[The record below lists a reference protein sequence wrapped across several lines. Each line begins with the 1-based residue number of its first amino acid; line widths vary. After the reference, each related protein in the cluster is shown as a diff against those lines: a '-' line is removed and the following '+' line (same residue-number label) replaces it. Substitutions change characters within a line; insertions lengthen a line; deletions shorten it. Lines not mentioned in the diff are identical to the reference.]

1 MCERSKGAGVVAM
14 VGWLLLYASAVAA
27 QGPASIFPPIGI
39 AFPLVADIKPDDRAP
54 LVINIDDGVGGSA
67 SAQNAGAAL
76 VDVRRI
82 TLQQAQQLAA
92 TASNPLERLGEL
104 QVEAA
109 RQHRLGVKSL
119 YFPNVSTQFINLHFN
134 DPLGQVLTV
143 RRPPIIGEPVGVP
156 VNVFQQ
162 DWTVVNVLAAQPITA
177 LFSVRQLVKIARAD
191 ENVAR
196 AKAGL
201 PVTELAG
208 RVENNY
214 FDLLIAQRE
223 LLGAGADAKRI
234 QAARSVAA
242 VTAGVVR
249 VSDQQTE
256 SIAAEKSLVLAASRV
271 KELTTSLNELL
282 GLPEGTR
289 LELVPPDTV
298 VENLTLRDV
307 TAKATAA
314 SADLVEAEMTAVKA
328 RAGSRLAK
336 MEYIPGVAVLGGY
349 IHQTPISYIPQNNWY
364 LGFEATYTLFNGGKR
379 ERGVKEADLQAEA
392 AGLGVE
398 LTRAKTASNVKSSF
412 YELERSRELYQLAR
426 RMVSAGRAI
435 EANYVSDGHD
445 ADAAHA
451 TLEAELFR
459 AELQYRQA
467 YTRVKTLMG
476 EK

>member
-1 MCERSKGAGVVAM
+1 MCERIRGAGVVAM
-14 VGWLLLYASAVAA
+14 VGWLLFYAIAVEA
-27 QGPASIFPPIGI
+27 QGPAWTPLGI
-39 AFPLVADIKPDDRAP
+39 AFPLVADIKPADRAP
-54 LVINIDDGVGGSA
+54 LVINIGDAVGGSA
-67 SAQNAGAAL
+67 SAQNAGAAP

-92 TASNPLERLGEL
+92 TASNPLARLGEL

-119 YFPNVSTQFINLHFN
+119 YFPNVSTQFVNIHFN

-143 RRPPIIGEPVGVP
+143 RRPLVGQFVSVP

-162 DWTVVNVLAAQPITA
+162 DQTVVNVLAAQPITP
-177 LFSVRQLVKIARAD
+177 LLSVRQLVKIARAD

-223 LLGAGADAKRI
+223 LLSARADAKRI
-234 QAARSVAA
+234 QARSVAA

-256 SIAAEKSLVLAASRV
+256 SIGAEKSLVLAASRV

-298 VENLTLRDV
+298 VENLTLSDV

-314 SADLVEAEMTAVKA
+314 GADLVEAEMTAVKA

-336 MEYIPGVAVLGGY
+336 MEYIPAVAVLGGY
-349 IHQTPISYIPQNNWY
+349 VHQTAISYIPQNNWY
-364 LGFEATYTLFNGGKR
+364 LGFEATYTLFNAGKR
-379 ERGVKEADLQAEA
+379 ERGVKEADLQAQA
-392 AGLGVE
+392 AELGVE

-412 YELERSRELYQLAR
+412 YELERSRELYQLAH

-435 EANYVSDGHD
+435 EANYVSNNQD
-445 ADAAHA
+445 ADAAGA
-451 TLEAELFR
+451 KLEAELFR

-467 YTRVKTLMG
+467 YTRVKTLID

>member
-1 MCERSKGAGVVAM
+1 MCERSRGARVCAVVGY
-14 VGWLLLYASAVAA
+14 VLLYASAVGA
-27 QGPASIFPPIGI
+27 QGPGPTFPLGI

-54 LVINIDDGVGGSA
+54 LVINIGDAVGRSA
-67 SAQNAGAAL
+67 SAQNAGAAP

-92 TASNPLERLGEL
+92 AASNPLVRLGEL

-119 YFPNVSTQFINLHFN
+119 YFPNISTQFFNLHFN
-134 DPLGQVLTV
+134 DPLGEVLTV
-143 RRPPIIGEPVGVP
+143 RRPLIFGEPVGVP

-162 DWTVVNVLAAQPITA
+162 DQTVVNVLAVQPITP

-208 RVENNY
+208 TVENNY

-223 LLGAGADAKRI
+223 LLGAGADAKRV
-234 QAARSVAA
+234 QTRSVAA

-256 SIAAEKSLVLAASRV
+256 SIGAEKSLVLAASRV
-271 KELTTSLNELL
+271 KELTTSMNELL
-282 GLPEGTR
+282 GVPEGTR

-307 TAKATAA
+307 TAKATSAA

-336 MEYIPGVAVLGGY
+336 MEYIPAVAVLGGY
-349 IHQTPISYIPQNNWY
+349 IHQTTMTVIPQNNWY
-364 LGFEATYTLFNGGKR
+364 LGFEATYTLFNAGKR
-379 ERGVKEADLQAEA
+379 ERGVKEASAQEQAAE
-392 AGLGVE
+392 LGVE
-398 LTRAKTASNVKSSF
+398 LTRAKTASNVRSSF

-426 RMVSAGRAI
+426 RMASAGRAI
-435 EANYVSDGHD
+435 EANYVGGDQD
-445 ADAAHA
+445 ADAVRAK
-451 TLEAELFR
+451 LDAELFR

-467 YTRVKTLMG
+467 YTRVKALMG
-476 EK
+476 DK

>member
-1 MCERSKGAGVVAM
+1 MTFCLAM
-14 VGWLLLYASAVAA
+14 KVQDGLV
-27 QGPASIFPPIGI
+27 GI
-39 AFPLVADIKPDDRAP
+39 ADTRVTS
-54 LVINIDDGVGGSA
+54 GSEC
-67 SAQNAGAAL
+67 
-76 VDVRRI
+76 I
-82 TLQQAQQLAA
+82 T
-92 TASNPLERLGEL
+92 
-104 QVEAA
+104 A
-109 RQHRLGVKSL
+109 RK
-119 YFPNVSTQFINLHFN
+119 
-134 DPLGQVLTV
+134 
-143 RRPPIIGEPVGVP
+143 

-162 DWTVVNVLAAQPITA
+162 DWTVVNVFAVQPITP

-234 QAARSVAA
+234 QARSVAA

-256 SIAAEKSLVLAASRV
+256 SIGAEKSLVLAASRV

-298 VENLTLRDV
+298 VENLTLSDV
-307 TAKATAA
+307 TAKATTAPN
-314 SADLVEAEMTAVKA
+314 ADLVDAEMTAVKA

-336 MEYIPGVAVLGGY
+336 MEYIPSVAVLGGY
-349 IHQTPISYIPQNNWY
+349 IHQTPISYIPQNEWY
-364 LGFEATYTLFNGGKR
+364 LGFEATYTLFNAGKR
-379 ERGVKEADLQAEA
+379 ERGVKEADLQAQA
-392 AGLGVE
+392 AELGVE

-435 EANYVSDGHD
+435 EANYVSDGQD
-445 ADAAHA
+445 ADVARAK
-451 TLEAELFR
+451 LDAELFR

>member
-1 MCERSKGAGVVAM
+1 MCERSRGAGVVAV
-14 VGWLLLYASAVAA
+14 VGWLLLYASAVGA

-54 LVINIDDGVGGSA
+54 LVINISDAVGGSA
-67 SAQNAGAAL
+67 SAQNAGAAP

-119 YFPNVSTQFINLHFN
+119 YFPNISTQFINLHFN

-143 RRPPIIGEPVGVP
+143 RRPPILGPPVGVA

-162 DWTVVNVLAAQPITA
+162 DQTLVNVLAVQPITPI
-177 LFSVRQLVKIARAD
+177 FSVRQLVKIARAD

-208 RVENNY
+208 RVEDNY

-223 LLGAGADAKRI
+223 LLGTGADAKRL
-234 QAARSVAA
+234 QARSVAA
-242 VTAGVVR
+242 GTAAVVR

-256 SIAAEKSLVLAASRV
+256 SIGAEKSLVLAASKV
-271 KELTTSLNELL
+271 KELTMSLNELL

-298 VENLTLRDV
+298 VENLTLSEV

-336 MEYIPGVAVLGGY
+336 MEYIPAVAVLGGY
-349 IHQTPISYIPQNNWY
+349 VHQTQMSYIPQNNWY
-364 LGFEATYTLFNGGKR
+364 LGFEATYTLFNAGKR

-451 TLEAELFR
+451 KLEAELFR
-459 AELQYRQA
+459 AELHYRQA

>member
-1 MCERSKGAGVVAM
+1 MCERSRGTRVVAL
-14 VGWLLLYASAVAA
+14 VGWLLLYASAVGA
-27 QGPASIFPPIGI
+27 QGPASNFPLNI
-39 AFPLVADIKPDDRAP
+39 AFPLVADIKPEDRAP
-54 LVINIDDGVGGSA
+54 LVINIGDAVGGSA
-67 SAQNAGAAL
+67 SAQNAGAAP

-92 TASNPLERLGEL
+92 TASNPLVRLGEL

-119 YFPNVSTQFINLHFN
+119 YFPNVSTQFLNIHFN
-134 DPLGQVLTV
+134 DPLGEVLTV
-143 RRPPIIGEPVGVP
+143 RRPLVGQFASVP

-162 DWTVVNVLAAQPITA
+162 DQTVVNVLAAQPITP
-177 LFSVRQLVKIARAD
+177 LLSVHQLVKIARAD

-234 QAARSVAA
+234 QARSVAA

-249 VSDQQTE
+249 ASDQQTE
-256 SIAAEKSLVLAASRV
+256 SIGAEKSLVLAASRV
-271 KELTTSLNELL
+271 KELTASLNELL

-298 VENLTLRDV
+298 VENLTLSDA
-307 TAKATAA
+307 TAKATTAA
-314 SADLVEAEMTAVKA
+314 SSDLVEAEMTAVKA

-336 MEYIPGVAVLGGY
+336 MEYIPTVAVLGGY
-349 IHQTPISYIPQNNWY
+349 FHQTTFSYVPQNNWY
-364 LGFEATYTLFNGGKR
+364 IGFEATYTLFNGGKR
-379 ERGVKEADLQAEA
+379 ESGVKEAHAQEQAAE
-392 AGLGVE
+392 LGVE

-426 RMVSAGRAI
+426 RVVSAARVV
-435 EANYVSDGHD
+435 EANYVSDD
-445 ADAAHA
+445 QNADAARA
-451 TLEAELFR
+451 KLEVELFR

-467 YTRVKTLMG
+467 YSRVKTLMG

>member
-1 MCERSKGAGVVAM
+1 M
-14 VGWLLLYASAVAA
+14 VGWLLLYGSAVGA
-27 QGPASIFPPIGI
+27 QGPAWTPLGI

-54 LVINIDDGVGGSA
+54 LVINIGDAVGGSA
-67 SAQNAGAAL
+67 SAQNAGAAP

-119 YFPNVSTQFINLHFN
+119 YFPNVSTQFVNIHFN

-143 RRPPIIGEPVGVP
+143 RRPLVGQFVSVP

-162 DWTVVNVLAAQPITA
+162 DQTVVNVLAAQPITP
-177 LFSVRQLVKIARAD
+177 LLSVRQLVKIARAD

-208 RVENNY
+208 RIENNY

-223 LLGAGADAKRI
+223 LLSARADAKRI
-234 QAARSVAA
+234 QARSVAA

-256 SIAAEKSLVLAASRV
+256 SIGAEKLLVLAASRV

-298 VENLTLRDV
+298 VENLTLSDV

-314 SADLVEAEMTAVKA
+314 GADLVEAEMTAVKA

-336 MEYIPGVAVLGGY
+336 MEYIPAVAVLGGY
-349 IHQTPISYIPQNNWY
+349 VHQTAISYIPQNNWY
-364 LGFEATYTLFNGGKR
+364 LGFEATYTLFNAGKR
-379 ERGVKEADLQAEA
+379 ERGVKEADLQAQA
-392 AGLGVE
+392 AELGVE

-435 EANYVSDGHD
+435 EANYVSNNQD
-445 ADAAHA
+445 ADAAGA
-451 TLEAELFR
+451 KLEAELFR

-467 YTRVKTLMG
+467 YTRVKTLID

>member
-1 MCERSKGAGVVAM
+1 
-14 VGWLLLYASAVAA
+14 
-27 QGPASIFPPIGI
+27 
-39 AFPLVADIKPDDRAP
+39 VADTKPDDRAP
-54 LVINIDDGVGGSA
+54 LVINIGDAVGGSA
-67 SAQNAGAAL
+67 SAQNAGAAP

-92 TASNPLERLGEL
+92 AASNPLERLGEL

-119 YFPNVSTQFINLHFN
+119 YFPNVSTQFVNIHFN

-143 RRPPIIGEPVGVP
+143 RRPLVGQFVSVP
-156 VNVFQQ
+156 VNVLQQ
-162 DWTVVNVLAAQPITA
+162 DQTVVNVLAAQPITP
-177 LFSVRQLVKIARAD
+177 LFSVRQLERIARAD
-191 ENVAR
+191 ENIVR
-196 AKAGL
+196 AKAGF

-208 RVENNY
+208 RVEDNY

-223 LLGAGADAKRI
+223 LLGAGADAKRL
-234 QAARSVAA
+234 QVRSVATG
-242 VTAGVVR
+242 TAGVVR

-256 SIAAEKSLVLAASRV
+256 SIGAEKSLVLAASRV

-298 VENLTLRDV
+298 VENLTLSDV

-336 MEYIPGVAVLGGY
+336 MEYVPVVAVLGGY
-349 IHQTPISYIPQNNWY
+349 VHQTAISYIPQNNWY
-364 LGFEATYTLFNGGKR
+364 LGFEATYTLFNAGKR

-398 LTRAKTASNVKSSF
+398 LARAKTASNVKSSF

-435 EANYVSDGHD
+435 EANYVSDHQD
-445 ADAAHA
+445 VDAAGA
-451 TLEAELFR
+451 KLEAELFR

>member
-1 MCERSKGAGVVAM
+1 M
-14 VGWLLLYASAVAA
+14 VGWLLLNASAVAA

-54 LVINIDDGVGGSA
+54 LVINIGDAVGGSA
-67 SAQNAGAAL
+67 SAQNAGAAP

-92 TASNPLERLGEL
+92 AASNPLERLGEL

-119 YFPNVSTQFINLHFN
+119 YFPNVSTQFVNIHFN
-134 DPLGQVLTV
+134 DPLGEFLTV
-143 RRPPIIGEPVGVP
+143 RRPLIGQFASIP

-162 DWTVVNVLAAQPITA
+162 DQTLVNVLAVQPITPI
-177 LFSVRQLVKIARAD
+177 FSVRQLVKIARAD

-234 QAARSVAA
+234 QARSVAA
-242 VTAGVVR
+242 GTAAVVR
-249 VSDQQTE
+249 VSDQQTD
-256 SIAAEKSLVLAASRV
+256 SVGAEKSLVLAASRV
-271 KELTTSLNELL
+271 KELTASLNELL

-298 VENLTLRDV
+298 VENLTLSDV
-307 TAKATAA
+307 TAKATTAA
-314 SADLVEAEMTAVKA
+314 SSDLVEAEMTAVKA

-336 MEYIPGVAVLGGY
+336 MEYIPAVAVLGGY
-349 IHQTPISYIPQNNWY
+349 FHQTAASWMPQNNWY
-364 LGFEATYTLFNGGKR
+364 LGFGATYTLFNAGKR
-379 ERGVKEADLQAEA
+379 ERGVKEADLQAQA
-392 AGLGVE
+392 AELGVE
-398 LTRAKTASNVKSSF
+398 LTRAKTASTVKSSF

-426 RMVSAGRAI
+426 RVVSAARVV
-435 EANYVSDGHD
+435 EANYVSDD
-445 ADAAHA
+445 QNVDAARA
-451 TLEAELFR
+451 KLEVELFR

-467 YTRVKTLMG
+467 YSRVKTLMG

>member
-1 MCERSKGAGVVAM
+1 M
-14 VGWLLLYASAVAA
+14 VGWLLLYASAVGA

-39 AFPLVADIKPDDRAP
+39 AFPLVADIKPDNRAP
-54 LVINIDDGVGGSA
+54 LVINIEDAVGRSA
-67 SAQNAGAAL
+67 SQNAGAAP

-119 YFPNVSTQFINLHFN
+119 YFPNVSTQFVNIHFN
-134 DPLGQVLTV
+134 DPLGEVLTV
-143 RRPPIIGEPVGVP
+143 RRPLIGQFASVP
-156 VNVFQQ
+156 VNVLQQ
-162 DWTVVNVLAAQPITA
+162 DQTVVNVLAAQPITP
-177 LFSVRQLVKIARAD
+177 LLSVRQLVRIARAD

-223 LLGAGADAKRI
+223 LLGAGADTKRL
-234 QAARSVAA
+234 QARSVTAI
-242 VTAGVVR
+242 TAGVVR

-256 SIAAEKSLVLAASRV
+256 SIGAEKSLVLAASRV

-336 MEYIPGVAVLGGY
+336 MEYIPAVAVLGGY
-349 IHQTPISYIPQNNWY
+349 VHQTTVSYIPQNNWY
-364 LGFEATYTLFNGGKR
+364 LGFEATYTLFNAGKR
-379 ERGVKEADLQAEA
+379 ERGVKEADLQAQA
-392 AGLGVE
+392 AELGVE

-435 EANYVSDGHD
+435 EANYVSDGQD
-445 ADAAHA
+445 GNAARA
-451 TLEAELFR
+451 KLDAELFR